1 MIGKEI
7 YHDFFTSKLLLN
19 SEATLQQASTKSD
32 ISKSKLAAIFNFV
45 SKNLRERLMKKEA
58 QIRSKNTITEYF

>member
-19 SEATLQQASTKSD
+19 SEATLQQASTKRD
-32 ISKSKLAAIFNFV
+32 ISKSILAAIFNFV